1 MHSTIAATAATL
13 LLAQAALA
21 WNPPSDGNQVAVEPE
36 QSTTQVQQAKVERIL
51 KGAGFTD
58 VQMITSSFLVR
69 AKTPAGKPVMM
80 IVDTTAMTAAVIES
94 PQSTP
99 DEDSTTG
106 RADPNQNSDPVRR

>member
-1 MHSTIAATAATL
+1 MRFTIAATAATL

-21 WNPPSDGNQVAVEPE
+21 WNPPSDGNQAAVEPE

-58 VQMITSSFLVR
+58 VQVITSSFLVR
-69 AKTPAGKPVMM
+69 AKNPADKPVMM
-80 IVDTTAMTAAVIES
+80 IVDPTAMTAAVIER

-106 RADPNQNSDPVRR
+106 SADPNQNSDPVHR